1 MGIAATRRR
10 IEELWGARLV
20 EFYGCTEAAPSAGGY
35 SCPARPDEGEV
46 FTHVMD
52 DAQYWEVVDPDS
64 RVALPD
70 GERGLT
76 VVTNLNSEAS
86 PQLRFLVGDYT
97 VFDRAPCA
105 CGRTHS
111 RAIGGFAGRADDLI
125 NLRGI
130 KMFPTQIEAAV
141 RAVPGIGDE
150 YEIHIATNPDGLD
163 VMTVR
168 VEHPDDVAEV
178 VAAEIRTRCEVRVG
192 VEVLTPGT
200 LPKTEFKAKR
210 VRDERR

>member
-1 MGIAATRRR
+1 
-10 IEELWGARLV
+10 
-20 EFYGCTEAAPSAGGY
+20 
-35 SCPARPDEGEV
+35 
-46 FTHVMD
+46 
-52 DAQYWEVVDPDS
+52 
-64 RVALPD
+64 
-70 GERGLT
+70 

-97 VFDRAPCA
+97 HFDRAPCA

-141 RAVPGIGDE
+141 RAVAGVGDE

-168 VEHPDDVAEV
+168 VEHADNVADL

-192 VEVLTPGT
+192 VEVLVPGS

-210 VRDERR
+210 VRDERKRL